1 MYMYIYIKERKEKER
16 GREKVLLR
24 NQTTIAQ
31 VIAKPGAWLLNHLL
45 ELEKAAYAIFFCS
58 TNVKKKKPFF
68 SSLSIRCLFKVIKY
82 LYHIIFIRFYTV

>member
-1 MYMYIYIKERKEKER
+1 MYIYIKERKEKER

-45 ELEKAAYAIFFCS
+45 ELEKAAYEIFF
-58 TNVKKKKPFF
+58 
-68 SSLSIRCLFKVIKY
+68 LFD
-82 LYHIIFIRFYTV
+82 

>member
-1 MYMYIYIKERKEKER
+1 MYIYIKERKEKER

-68 SSLSIRCLFKVIKY
+68 FFIINQMLIQGHQISLSY
-82 LYHIIFIRFYTV
+82 NFY